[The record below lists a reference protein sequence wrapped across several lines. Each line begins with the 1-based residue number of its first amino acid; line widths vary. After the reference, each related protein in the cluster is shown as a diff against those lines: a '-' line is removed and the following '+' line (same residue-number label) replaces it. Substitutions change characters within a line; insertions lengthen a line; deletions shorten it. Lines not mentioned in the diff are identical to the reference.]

1 MSEVAVRPEGY
12 PAQWEADVV
21 LKDGSVA
28 HLRPIV
34 PDDIPGVRRFH
45 AGQSEESI
53 YLRFFAPL
61 KELSDRDVHRFT
73 HVDYKDRVAL
83 VATIGD
89 DIIGIGRYDVVE
101 KDSAEVAFNISDH
114 YQGRGIGSILLEHLA
129 AIAHEGD
136 IRRFV
141 AEVLPQN
148 RKMLNVFRE
157 AGYEVSHRFEDGVVA
172 VGFDITPTAR
182 SQEVRLAREHRAESI
197 SMRRVLYPSSIAVIG
212 ASRSPDRV
220 GHNVLANIL
229 GAGFTGPVYAVNPEA
244 DEVLGLKAYSRI
256 GDIPGQVDLA
266 IVAVPAVQAVHIA
279 KECGKAG
286 VHTLLVA
293 SAGFAEA
300 GPDGELL
307 QDKLRRRARKWG
319 MRVVGPS
326 SFGVINNDPAVRL
339 NASLSPTLP
348 SPGPLGLFSQSGALG
363 IAILASAARRG
374 LGLSIFAN
382 SGNRA
387 DVSGNDLMQYWIDD
401 PRTSVVGLYLESM
414 GNPRKFSRVARHL
427 ASTKPVIVVKSGL
440 SAYDAPPGHRIRNT
454 QMPHEAFDSMLNQA
468 GVIRASDVH
477 KLFDIAQL
485 AVSQPLPRGNRVA
498 IVANAHSLGSIAA
511 QSASGHG
518 LEVAHGP
525 VVLPAEATDADFRSA
540 LREVLQNPLV
550 DSVLTCF
557 IPPLVV
563 YDEEVV
569 RAVREEAAATDK
581 TVLACFLG
589 MHGVTEQLTAVS
601 ERTGATRTVPAY
613 TLPEDAVAA
622 LAAVTRYAQWRYR
635 DRGEPAIPADIDR
648 ARGVALVE
656 RVLERDPQ
664 GRTLDIEETTELL
677 SAYGISLW
685 ESRRVT
691 TAAGATKA
699 AREIGFPVIIKAR
712 NPVVRDQ
719 GVPGVAGDLQS
730 EEAVRLAFRSL
741 STRLGPLATD
751 GFAVQHMANPGVFCV
766 LTALE
771 DPLFGPVVSFSVAGP
786 TTEMLRDISYRIP
799 PLRDVDV
806 ADLIDSLESAPLLG
820 GYRGREPVD
829 RGALEDLIARVGALS
844 DDLPEVSV
852 VRLLPVNAW
861 AGGVDVLGAEVV
873 VSPTQLRL
881 EVERRT
887 I

>member
-1 MSEVAVRPEGY
+1 
-12 PAQWEADVV
+12 
-21 LKDGSVA
+21 
-28 HLRPIV
+28 
-34 PDDIPGVRRFH
+34 
-45 AGQSEESI
+45 
-53 YLRFFAPL
+53 
-61 KELSDRDVHRFT
+61 
-73 HVDYKDRVAL
+73 
-83 VATIGD
+83 
-89 DIIGIGRYDVVE
+89 
-101 KDSAEVAFNISDH
+101 
-114 YQGRGIGSILLEHLA
+114 
-129 AIAHEGD
+129 
-136 IRRFV
+136 
-141 AEVLPQN
+141 
-148 RKMLNVFRE
+148 
-157 AGYEVSHRFEDGVVA
+157 
-172 VGFDITPTAR
+172 
-182 SQEVRLAREHRAESI
+182 
-197 SMRRVLYPSSIAVIG
+197 
-212 ASRSPDRV
+212 
-220 GHNVLANIL
+220 
-229 GAGFTGPVYAVNPEA
+229 
-244 DEVLGLKAYSRI
+244 
-256 GDIPGQVDLA
+256 
-266 IVAVPAVQAVHIA
+266 
-279 KECGKAG
+279 
-286 VHTLLVA
+286 
-293 SAGFAEA
+293 
-300 GPDGELL
+300 
-307 QDKLRRRARKWG
+307 
-319 MRVVGPS
+319 
-326 SFGVINNDPAVRL
+326 
-339 NASLSPTLP
+339 
-348 SPGPLGLFSQSGALG
+348 
-363 IAILASAARRG
+363 
-374 LGLSIFAN
+374 
-382 SGNRA
+382 
-387 DVSGNDLMQYWIDD
+387 
-401 PRTSVVGLYLESM
+401 
-414 GNPRKFSRVARHL
+414 
-427 ASTKPVIVVKSGL
+427 
-440 SAYDAPPGHRIRNT
+440 
-454 QMPHEAFDSMLNQA
+454 MPHEAFDSMLNQA

-648 ARGVALVE
+648 ARGAALVE

-751 GFAVQHMANPGVFCV
+751 GFAVQHMATPGVFCV